1 MHFSSTFKKLCKE
14 KGVTQKCAL
23 AAMGMNRNAVQK
35 WTEGHPSY
43 EAIQKMA
50 AYFNVSVDSLMDCG
64 PSSAV
69 KASNGSIV
77 VNGNNNTST
86 AEASRSTGQ
95 LTEMESEML
104 RIFRMMDM
112 RHKSAAMSH
121 FYEIEDELKGG

>member
-50 AYFNVSVDSLMDCG
+50 AYFDVSVDSLMDCG
-64 PSSAV
+64 ASATV
-69 KASNGSIV
+69 TASNGSVI
-77 VNGNNNTST
+77 VNGNNNTSS
-86 AEASRSTGQ
+86 ACAGDH

-112 RHKSAAMSH
+112 RRKNLAMSH
-121 FYEIEDELKGG
+121 FYEVEDELKGG